1 MEHQV
6 CIFTGARPNFM
17 KVAPIIRVI
26 TQTEGISYRLVYA
39 GSQADGTL
47 EPSLFDDL
55 QMPLPDVFLGV
66 DCENLNELT
75 GRVMAAFEDYLE
87 HNATD
92 TVIVVDD
99 LASTM
104 AAAIVT
110 KKRGLRLAHLV
121 AGTRSFDISMPKEI
135 NRLVIDG
142 LSDLLFTAGPV
153 SSSIAT
159 REGAEMHKI

>member
-1 MEHQV
+1 MKNI
-6 CIFTGARPNFM
+6 CIFTGARPNFI
-17 KVAPIIRVI
+17 KVAPLIRAI
-26 TQTEGISYRLVYA
+26 ERTDNCAYRLVYA
-39 GSQADGTL
+39 GTADDSTL

-55 QMPLPDVFLGV
+55 QIRRPDVFLGV

-75 GRVMAAFEDYLE
+75 GRVMAEFECYLE
-87 HNATD
+87 QNTTD

-121 AGTRSFDISMPKEI
+121 AGT
-135 NRLVIDG
+135 
-142 LSDLLFTAGPV
+142 
-153 SSSIAT
+153 
-159 REGAEMHKI
+159 